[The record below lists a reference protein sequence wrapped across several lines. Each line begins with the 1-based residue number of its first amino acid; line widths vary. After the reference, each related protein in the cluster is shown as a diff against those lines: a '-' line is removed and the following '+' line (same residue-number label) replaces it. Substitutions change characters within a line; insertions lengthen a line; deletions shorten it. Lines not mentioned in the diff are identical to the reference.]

1 MKDET
6 ALWEPIIES
15 LNNLPISGLEVLKTM
30 VEMELAERRTFSYSV
45 ALPDDA
51 NEYVN
56 RYLKVVK

>member
-30 VEMELAERRTFSYSV
+30 VEMELAERRDFSYSV
-45 ALPDDA
+45 ATPST
-51 NEYVN
+51 NGCVN
-56 RYLKVVK
+56 SYLKVVK